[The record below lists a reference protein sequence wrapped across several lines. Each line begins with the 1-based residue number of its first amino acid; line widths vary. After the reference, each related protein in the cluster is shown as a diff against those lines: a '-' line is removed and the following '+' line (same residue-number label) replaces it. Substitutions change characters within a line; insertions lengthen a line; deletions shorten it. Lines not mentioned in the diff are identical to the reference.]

1 MVSHYLFE
9 ATFCNSASG
18 WEKGQGEKNVQDAR
32 RRVWHNV
39 LAFAS
44 LGALNEW
51 IEQRC
56 LALWHEVQHSDD
68 KTRTIVEVWAE
79 ERPHL
84 MPLPSPFD
92 GFVEHTKRVSPT
104 CLINFERDRYSV
116 PSPYAN
122 RPVSLRVY
130 AERLVIV
137 AEHARL
143 LAQAHD
149 RTGRTTGAT
158 TWPACNASPVP
169 CATVPRL
176 PNYPTPSNGC
186 SPSCSSALV
195 AITRWPSSWR
205 WCCIMTMQTVLCTVE
220 LALESDGVS
229 KQHVLNVLARLLAPA
244 LPSPVEAPAHLR
256 LSDEPIAN
264 VNRYD
269 ALRGVDHAS

>member
-1 MVSHYLFE
+1 
-9 ATFCNSASG
+9 
-18 WEKGQGEKNVQDAR
+18 
-32 RRVWHNV
+32 VWHNV
-39 LAFAS
+39 PAFAS

-56 LALWHEVQHSDD
+56 LALWHEVQHPDD
-68 KTRTIVEVWAE
+68 KTRTIAEVWAE

-92 GFVEHTKRVSPT
+92 SFVEHTKRVSPT

-137 AEHARL
+137 AEGEMIAEHARL

-149 RTGRTTGAT
+149 RTGRTVYDWCHYLAIVQRKPDALRNGAPFT
-158 TWPACNASPVP
+158 ELPDPFK
-169 CATVPRL
+169 RL
-176 PNYPTPSNGC
+176 RSILLKRLGGDREMAELL
-186 SPSCSSALV
+186 ALV
-195 AITRWPSSWR
+195 LHHDE
-205 WCCIMTMQTVLCTVE
+205 QTVLCTVE

-244 LPSPVEAPAHLR
+244 LPSPVDVPTHLR
-256 LSDEPIAN
+256 LADEPGAN

-269 ALRGVDHAS
+269 RLREVDHTS